1 MRVHS
6 FSTFIIHKIP
16 MGLDLILL
24 LYSVDDCAVNSEIQK
39 CVVEWQYELPLAES
53 DRQYMESAEKA
64 S

>member
-1 MRVHS
+1 
-6 FSTFIIHKIP
+6 